1 MVAMG
6 GDFKP
11 ECEGRNWFSFDAAID
26 RRSSFVKTQ
35 TTDRADCLIST
46 SRKKQ
51 TNNLLKRRPCRP
63 RFVARNFLLFQL
75 ARQIHS

>member
-35 TTDRADCLIST
+35 TADRADCLIST
-46 SRKKQ
+46 SRKNKQ
-51 TNNLLKRRPCRP
+51 ITC
-63 RFVARNFLLFQL
+63 
-75 ARQIHS
+75 